1 MIAYCSVAAVPPI
14 GLSAN
19 GELSGQLELS
29 GEYRTD
35 RHLDLIFTE
44 LDSGVERNLIVEAT
58 DLYFRDSPLDN
69 VLGAWINQAEA
80 NLVFFDISEN
90 RDPIGGDDFVNG
102 DPNNQIFI
110 DVLANDRDP
119 DGDQLKIASVDVVS
133 TLGGVILLDDNG
145 TPEDFSG
152 DRISY
157 TPPVTFLSGFDSFR
171 YEVEDPDEGGSNPN
185 VLITLPG
192 RSVDMAISLDVVNS
206 MPVAGSII
214 KLSATIVN
222 DNDSDVR
229 VQVLLDLPSGL
240 ICRSDDSSS
249 EYDRSSGFWTVSV
262 AARETKNIEIDVF
275 VKFFG
280 EFDVVA
286 EISIG

>member
-145 TPEDFSG
+145 TPEDFSD

-157 TPPVTFLSGFDSFR
+157 TPPVTFLSGFDSFS

-240 ICRSDDSSS
+240 IYRSDDSSS